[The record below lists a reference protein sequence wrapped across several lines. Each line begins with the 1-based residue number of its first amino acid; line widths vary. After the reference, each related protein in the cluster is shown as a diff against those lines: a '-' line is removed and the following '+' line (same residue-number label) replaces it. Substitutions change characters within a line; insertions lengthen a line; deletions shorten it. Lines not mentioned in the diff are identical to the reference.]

1 MKTRAEQL
9 NAQLQRLNQ
18 PLPVF
23 MVSGDEPLQH
33 AESCDAIRAWLR
45 QAGFTE
51 RDVMHVD
58 AGFAWE
64 RLLESANALSLFAE
78 RKIIE
83 LRLGS
88 QKPDKQA
95 SGLLQRYLDNP
106 APDNVLLIQ
115 ADRLDAGAK
124 KAPGTSRW
132 KSAGW
137 SSRSG
142 RLNLSNCRNGFRSE
156 RRRRDSA

>member
-58 AGFAWE
+58 AGFAW
-64 RLLESANALSLFAE
+64 S
-78 RKIIE
+78 
-83 LRLGS
+83 
-88 QKPDKQA
+88 
-95 SGLLQRYLDNP
+95 
-106 APDNVLLIQ
+106 VCW
-115 ADRLDAGAK
+115 
-124 KAPGTSRW
+124 KAPTHCHCLPNARSSSCAWAARSRTNRPVACC
-132 KSAGW
+132 SAIW
-137 SSRSG
+137 TTPH
-142 RLNLSNCRNGFRSE
+142 LTMYF
-156 RRRRDSA
+156 